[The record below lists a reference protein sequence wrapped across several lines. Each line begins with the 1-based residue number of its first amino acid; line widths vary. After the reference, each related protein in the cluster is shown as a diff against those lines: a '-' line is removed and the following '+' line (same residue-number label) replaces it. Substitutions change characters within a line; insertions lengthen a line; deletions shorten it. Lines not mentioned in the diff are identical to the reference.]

1 MLYFI
6 FDLNGITTAESNQGR
21 NSKKDYKPAGKR
33 IAPALIAGR
42 GKHPSMTKVFLLLSV
57 LCLSTG
63 CTTKIAQMTA
73 QQRSERLASERG
85 RLPQLTDPVA
95 QTKSYIK
102 ISQLL
107 VTFAADAIRN
117 GQAGQMTDLM
127 EQYSAAVQNARD
139 AIVASLRDAERRPAG
154 YKDLE
159 LSLRAQLR
167 LLQDINKLLLSE
179 ERAPVENAITTASSV
194 RNEMLLLLFP
204 QSQVQASR

>member
-1 MLYFI
+1 
-6 FDLNGITTAESNQGR
+6 
-21 NSKKDYKPAGKR
+21 
-33 IAPALIAGR
+33 
-42 GKHPSMTKVFLLLSV
+42 MTKVFLLLSV

-73 QQRSERLASERG
+73 QQRSERLATERG

-117 GQAGQMTDLM
+117 GQPGQMTDLM
-127 EQYSAAVQNARD
+127 EQYSTAVQNARD

-179 ERAPVENAITTASSV
+179 ERVPVENAITTASSV